1 MALAMAVLVTA
12 GLMLRSFIGLTHV
25 DLGFDP
31 HNVEAVPINLQTPQF
46 DTFDTEQHALTA
58 VVARLNQ
65 LPGVAGVAIA
75 AHLPFSNDSSM
86 PVSIRSGETPTLATL
101 SVVGP
106 GYLQTLHIPLLRG
119 RDVAASDTAHSAP
132 IALVNATFAQRFFGT
147 TDVVG
152 RSLYADS
159 TALRIVGVTGD
170 TRKTLANPPPPRVY
184 LPVAQVPGFRG
195 YELAVRTLPGR
206 RVGASVIDAAVVSA
220 NPAIPKPAVRSLDDI
235 VAFSSAHARAATMLF
250 IVLAFVGL
258 MLALSGLY
266 AITSFGVERRTR
278 EFGIRRAVGARSAN
292 VLGNVLREALLNAG
306 GGIAIGIVL
315 VALFARW
322 LDTVLYQTS
331 PLDPLTFGAAVL
343 LLVACALFAA
353 LAPAMR
359 AIRIQPARALRYE

>member
-1 MALAMAVLVTA
+1 
-12 GLMLRSFIGLTHV
+12 
-25 DLGFDP
+25 
-31 HNVEAVPINLQTPQF
+31 
-46 DTFDTEQHALTA
+46 
-58 VVARLNQ
+58 
-65 LPGVAGVAIA
+65 
-75 AHLPFSNDSSM
+75 
-86 PVSIRSGETPTLATL
+86 
-101 SVVGP
+101 
-106 GYLQTLHIPLLRG
+106 
-119 RDVAASDTAHSAP
+119 
-132 IALVNATFAQRFFGT
+132 
-147 TDVVG
+147 
-152 RSLYADS
+152 
-159 TALRIVGVTGD
+159 
-170 TRKTLANPPPPRVY
+170 
-184 LPVAQVPGFRG
+184 
-195 YELAVRTLPGR
+195 LPGR